1 MNGMDMSTWSD
12 NWMWSLPLIVVVVV
26 FHTFCLG
33 RLNRRVTRAMS
44 NVGKH
49 RVPQLVAMR
58 VMGVAVLSVT
68 VLHGVEAMVWAAAF
82 LLLGAMSERKIAM
95 LYSLSAMTTYGHAN
109 IYLLPHWQLLGALE
123 ALNGMILFGLT
134 TAFLFTVIQQ
144 VWPHVA

>member
-1 MNGMDMSTWSD
+1 MNEMDMNTWSA

-33 RLNRRVTRAMS
+33 LLNRRVTRAIS

-49 RVPQLVAMR
+49 RAPQLVAMR

-68 VLHGVEAMVWAAAF
+68 LLHGVEAMVWAAAF
-82 LLLGAMSERKIAM
+82 LLLGALPERKMTM
-95 LYSLSAMTTYGHAN
+95 LYPLSAMTAYGHAN
-109 IYLLPHWQLLGALE
+109 IYLLPHWQFPGALE
-123 ALNGMILFGLT
+123 ALNGMIRFGLT

-144 VWPHVA
+144 VWPHVV

>member
-1 MNGMDMSTWSD
+1 MNQIDMSTWSD
-12 NWMWSLPLIVVVVV
+12 NWMWSLPLIAVVVV

-33 RLNRRVTRAMS
+33 RLNRRIKRAMS

-49 RVPQLVAMR
+49 RVPELVAMR

-68 VLHGVEAMVWAAAF
+68 VLHGVEAFIWAVAF
-82 LLLGAMSERKIAM
+82 LLLGALPERKIAM
-95 LYSLSAMTTYGHAN
+95 LYSLSAMTAYGHAN
-109 IYLLPHWQLLGALE
+109 IYLLPHWQLSGAFE